1 MAMQA
6 EEVLQSAL
14 KSYAEVF
21 VAVGEAGVQAC
32 PPAGEKFKES
42 LLNLKRRLDA
52 ETSVSLLTETE
63 QLFEIELH
71 TWSERAAQ
79 FYQEKTNEVR
89 EILLIV
95 AKAAGQ
101 VGERDQRYAKQFGK
115 LTERL
120 QGTAKLND
128 LTTMRQSLGQ
138 YVVELET
145 CVTKMVRDG
154 QESVAELRAQ
164 MLVYKDRL
172 EEVERLASQDPLTG
186 LINRRMIE
194 RQLEL
199 HSSQGSPFSVIY
211 IDLNGFKQIN
221 DAFGHLAGDDLLK
234 QFAGELRAAF
244 RTTDLVGRWGGDEFL
259 VLVEG
264 DFREARTRAE
274 RIEKWVDG
282 EYTLTT
288 ESGARK
294 VQVSAACGVASWQ
307 AGDKPATIVERADA
321 AMYENKGCMKHPGKY
336 QADDNLSSAS
346 QMVPRGRSNS

>member
-21 VAVGEAGVQAC
+21 VAVGEAGAQAC
-32 PPAGEKFKES
+32 PPAGEEFKES
-42 LLNLKRRLDA
+42 LLNLKRRLNA
-52 ETSVSLLTETE
+52 ESSASVIEETE
-63 QLFEIELH
+63 QLFEMELS

-79 FYQEKTNEVR
+79 FYQEKTDEVK
-89 EILLIV
+89 EILTIV

-101 VGERDQRYAKQFGK
+101 IGERDQSYAKQFGK

-128 LTTMRQSLGQ
+128 LTTIRQSLAKN
-138 YVVELET
+138 VAELET

-154 QESVAELRAQ
+154 QESVTELRAQ
-164 MLVYKDRL
+164 MQVYKDRL
-172 EEVERLASQDPLTG
+172 AEVERIASQDLLTG
-186 LINRRMIE
+186 LINRRLIE
-194 RQLEL
+194 RELEL

-221 DAFGHLAGDDLLK
+221 DTFGHFAGDDLLK

-244 RTTDLVGRWGGDEFL
+244 RTTDMVGRWGGDEFI

-264 DFREARTRAE
+264 DFHDALTRAE

-288 ESGARK
+288 DSGASK
-294 VQVSAACGVASWQ
+294 VHVSAACGVASWQ
-307 AGDKPATIVERADA
+307 PGDTTATILQRADA
-321 AMYENKGCMKHPGKY
+321 AMYEHKERVKHLRPAG
-336 QADDNLSSAS
+336 QLIE
-346 QMVPRGRSNS
+346 RGY

>member
-1 MAMQA
+1 MQA

-14 KSYAEVF
+14 KSYADVF

-32 PPAGEKFKES
+32 PPAGEEFKES

-52 ETSVSLLTETE
+52 EASASLIAETE
-63 QLFEIELH
+63 QLFEMELH

-128 LTTMRQSLGQ
+128 LTTIRQSLAKN
-138 YVVELET
+138 VAALET
-145 CVTKMVRDG
+145 CVTKMVQDG
-154 QESVAELRAQ
+154 QESVAELHAQ
-164 MLVYKDRL
+164 MRVYKDRL
-172 EEVERLASQDPLTG
+172 EVVERIASQDPLTG
-186 LINRRMIE
+186 LTNRRMIE
-194 RQLEL
+194 RELDL
-199 HSSQGSPFSVIY
+199 HSSQGCPFSVIY
-211 IDLNGFKQIN
+211 IDLNDFKQIN
-221 DAFGHLAGDDLLK
+221 DTFGHLAGDDLLK
-234 QFAGELRAAF
+234 QFAGEIRAAF
-244 RTTDLVGRWGGDEFL
+244 RTTDVVGRWGGDEFI
-259 VLVEG
+259 VLVDG
-264 DFREARTRAE
+264 DFRDARTRAE

-288 ESGARK
+288 DSGVRK
-294 VQVSAACGVASWQ
+294 VQVSAACGVAAWQ
-307 AGDKPATIVERADA
+307 VGDTPATILQRADA
-321 AMYENKGCMKHPGKY
+321 AMYQHKGCMKDAGKY
-336 QADDNLSSAS
+336 PTNDNLRSVS